1 SVDLLTSTGWPSI
14 ISCNSILDARNPS
27 STQQQSFNT
36 FVDSFYKRLN
46 EEHLEI
52 LEGFNDT
59 ETEQIL
65 VNKIEQALI
74 NMGV

>member
-1 SVDLLTSTGWPSI
+1 NRI
-14 ISCNSILDARNPS
+14 
-27 STQQQSFNT
+27 TQSQSFNT
-36 FVDSFYKRLN
+36 FVDAFYKRLN

-74 NMGV
+74 NMGVVFDKNETFEQKIDCVVKA